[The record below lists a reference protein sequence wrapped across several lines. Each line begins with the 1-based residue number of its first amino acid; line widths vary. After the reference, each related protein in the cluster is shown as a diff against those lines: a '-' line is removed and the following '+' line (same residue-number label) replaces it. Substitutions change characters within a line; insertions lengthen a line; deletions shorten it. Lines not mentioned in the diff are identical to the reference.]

1 MQYLIPK
8 PVALVG
14 ALADNKQNFLTI
26 ADLKSIIIILLL
38 REKVMSK
45 SLFINYKG
53 KLTDLFN
60 TRDNFTFL
68 VGAGI
73 SMDAP
78 TNMPSAK
85 QIVKT
90 LLDLCAPSEEV
101 NTLLSLKQL
110 RYELIVEKIQD
121 FFDDE
126 LKFMDYIEIIKEPN
140 LTHYFLAYSLLR
152 GSLIVTTNFDYL
164 IEHALLRILDKR
176 GHDDIIPVITKADF
190 LEFDNPKNLVKEGK
204 YPIYK
209 IHGSKRNII
218 RNIDTKD
225 SLITT
230 LSALG
235 KGKEEGQTFAIEP
248 FKKKSISNLMSDRT
262 LIIMG
267 YSGSDDF
274 DIGPTLKELP
284 EVKNLI
290 WIDHSGNEIIEID
303 EVKKYQDSKDLE
315 DFTQSERLLA
325 EIKKVN
331 KFNVYRIKANTN
343 TLLKDL
349 LWEHLLPNDKIFESK
364 LLNSEISIPDFPEW
378 VKPLYEEINILEKY
392 RFATVLYYYLKQIE
406 HTERL
411 AQKGLQLAKDQWN
424 SSLKSK
430 FLNFL
435 GLVSQVRGEYNNALN
450 YYQQGLEIDEKL
462 NDLSSISS
470 ALSNI
475 GTIHLTLGN
484 FEIAQSK
491 FLENL
496 DIVDS
501 LGDYNGKIT
510 AYNNIGRLDEI
521 RYKYDSAIENY
532 NKALKLA
539 EELGDLGRKAA
550 ILNNI
555 GRVSAELQQYDKAL
569 SLYQEAIKIV
579 KKLGDLYGEL
589 ILLNNIGRIFDEQ
602 KKYGEA
608 LELYHQAIEIARA
621 IGDYSKIAGC
631 LNNIGSV
638 NLAKGNIEQALKNY
652 KEALALEE
660 KLGDPFMQMIYLNNI
675 GMIHAS
681 REENSIALM
690 NYEKALQLA
699 ENIGD
704 RSKSAL
710 LLTKIGM
717 IYLSKNDLANALSKY
732 HFALELYD
740 ELNDLPNKAATL
752 NNIGRIHLSL
762 EQYEKAED
770 FFKLSLKLDYQCGE
784 PINVASDLM
793 SLAKLHALQENHEQ
807 SLDMYKQA
815 RDIFNSLDLIQYVNE
830 LDIIIE
836 GLEEKK

>member
-1 MQYLIPK
+1 
-8 PVALVG
+8 
-14 ALADNKQNFLTI
+14 
-26 ADLKSIIIILLL
+26 
-38 REKVMSK
+38 MSE
-45 SLFINYKG
+45 SLFINYNG

-60 TRDNFTFL
+60 PRDNFTFL

-121 FFDDE
+121 FFDAE
-126 LKFMDYIEIIKEPN
+126 LKFMDYIEIVKEPN

-152 GSLIVTTNFDYL
+152 GSCVATTNFDYL
-164 IEHALLRILDKR
+164 IENALLRILDKKW
-176 GHDDIIPVITKADF
+176 HDDIIPVITKEDF
-190 LEFDNPKNLVKEGK
+190 LEFNNPKYLVKEGK

-218 RNIDTKD
+218 RNKDTKE

-230 LSALG
+230 ISALG

-248 FKKKSISNLMSDRT
+248 YKKKSISNLMSDRT

-284 EVKNLI
+284 ELKNLI
-290 WIDHSGNEIIEID
+290 WIEHSGNEIIEID

-315 DFTQSERLLA
+315 EFTQSERSLA
-325 EIKKVN
+325 EIKKN
-331 KFNVYRIKANTN
+331 SKFNVYRIKANTK

-349 LWEHLLPNDKIFESK
+349 LWEHLLPNDKIFQPKSV
-364 LLNSEISIPDFPEW
+364 NSEIKIPNFSEW
-378 VKPLYEEINILEKY
+378 VKPLYEEINILDKY
-392 RFATVLYYYLKQIE
+392 RFATVIYYYLKQIE
-406 HTERL
+406 HTERV

-424 SSLKSK
+424 ASLKSK

-450 YYQQGLEIDEKL
+450 FYEQGLEIDEKL
-462 NDLSSISS
+462 KDYSGMSS

-484 FEIAQSK
+484 YEIAQSK

-496 DIVDS
+496 DIIES

-510 AYNNIGRLDEI
+510 AYNNIGRLDEV
-521 RYKYDSAIENY
+521 RYKYNSSIENY
-532 NKALKLA
+532 NKALRLA
-539 EELGDLGRKAA
+539 EKYGDLGRKAA

-555 GRVSAELQQYDKAL
+555 GRVSADLQQYDKAF
-569 SLYQEAIKIV
+569 SLYQEAIKIA
-579 KKLGDLYGEL
+579 KKLGDLYGEI
-589 ILLNNIGRIFDEQ
+589 ILLNNIGRIYDEQ
-602 KKYGEA
+602 KKYEDA
-608 LELYHQAIEIARA
+608 LVLYNQAIELAREL
-621 IGDYSKIAGC
+621 GDYSKIAGC

-638 NLAKGNIEQALKNY
+638 NLAKGNMEQALKNY

-660 KLGDPFMQMIYLNNI
+660 KLGDPLMQLIYLNNI

-681 REENSIALM
+681 RDENSIAFM

-710 LLTKIGM
+710 LQTKIGM
-717 IYLSKNDLANALSKY
+717 IYTSKNDLANALSKY
-732 HFALELYD
+732 HLALNLYD

-752 NNIGRIHLSL
+752 NNIARIHLSL

-770 FFKLSLKLDYQCGE
+770 FFILTLKLDSQSGE
-784 PINVASDLM
+784 NMNVASDLL
-793 SLAKLHALQENHEQ
+793 SLAKLHALQENHEK
-807 SLDMYKQA
+807 SLDFYKQA
-815 RDIFNSLDLIQYVNE
+815 RDIFNSLGQDQYVNE
-830 LDIIIE
+830 LNIIIE
-836 GLEEKK
+836 GLEEKL